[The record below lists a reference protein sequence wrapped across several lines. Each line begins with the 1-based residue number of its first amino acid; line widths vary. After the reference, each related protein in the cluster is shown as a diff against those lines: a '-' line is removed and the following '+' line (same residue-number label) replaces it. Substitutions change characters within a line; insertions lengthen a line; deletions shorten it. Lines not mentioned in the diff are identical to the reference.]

1 MRKLKKIASVLLIMN
16 MLFISPTQVLAES
29 IGNVEDNS
37 QNEVT
42 SQLEQEQDV
51 KDSGMQLDDE
61 NIQESKIS
69 EEDISGDENESQ
81 TDNNAKTTEIST
93 TQNENNEELINKV
106 IDYVY
111 VESTEVEQG
120 EIENI
125 AISFLNRETDIDKAE
140 LTLKDSKNNEII
152 WSMTKYREGILLFSE
167 NTDLDIGT
175 YSLETLTYE
184 HGEEKFTVD
193 FQREGIN
200 GEFSVVE
207 TDGKATEEAVDTTV
221 QVIDDN
227 GNVQEASSIQEG
239 IALAQEYSGD
249 DEAESVKD
257 RKSQNGNTVIV
268 LDPGHDNMHT
278 GAAYGGINEEKYT
291 LQIAK
296 ACRAELEKY
305 NGVEVYMTV
314 QDNGNTQWDAQS
326 SSKLENSTCLK
337 NRVAYAKS

>member
-1 MRKLKKIASVLLIMN
+1 MKKLKKFVSILLIVN
-16 MLFISPTQVLAES
+16 MLFIVPTQTFAES
-29 IGNVEDNS
+29 IENVESNS
-37 QNEVT
+37 QNEVVSQSEQRQDAKDLEMESKASESDISVEENT
-42 SQLEQEQDV
+42 SQT
-51 KDSGMQLDDE
+51 E
-61 NIQESKIS
+61 N
-69 EEDISGDENESQ
+69 SGDVAG
-81 TDNNAKTTEIST
+81 DST
-93 TQNENNEELINKV
+93 AQNEKNTEQINKV

-111 VESTEVEQG
+111 VESAEVEQG
-120 EIENI
+120 ETENI
-125 AISFLNRETDIDKAE
+125 AISFLNRETDVDKAE

-152 WSMTKYREGILLFSE
+152 WSMAKYQEGILLFSE

-184 HGEEKFTVD
+184 HGEKKFTVD
-193 FQREGIN
+193 FQEEGIN

-207 TDGKATEEAVDTTV
+207 TDGKAAEEAVDTTV

-239 IALAQEYSGD
+239 IALAQEYSED

-305 NGVEVYMTV
+305 NGV
-314 QDNGNTQWDAQS
+314 AQVMKFRPHIFKIGS
-326 SSKLENSTCLK
+326 
-337 NRVAYAKS
+337 R